1 MKRINPFAVA
11 VTVAVLSGCSRTP
24 TAPMVDSPAA
34 SSLAKPAA
42 GGAGQQPSP
51 GPVTPPTTDPV
62 PSDAPD
68 APTATTV
75 NSTTNVNGATGNSL
89 ALGHVRL
96 LIPRHAYRGKA
107 DITITEPDPALLQA
121 HIAISPVDKARLQLP
136 LILTFDAAALGEDCR
151 MMQIVQWDS
160 ASGTWVAI
168 ASTADANNGTIWA
181 PITKLGKFK
190 AVCEAK
196 RVGW

>member
-11 VTVAVLSGCSRTP
+11 VAVAVLSGCGRTP
-24 TAPMVDSPAA
+24 TSPLVDSPAA
-34 SSLAKPAA
+34 SSLTKPGAA
-42 GGAGQQPSP
+42 GAGLQPSP
-51 GPVTPPTTDPV
+51 GPVTPPSTDPV

-75 NSTTNVNGATGNSL
+75 NSTTNVNGATGKSM

-96 LIPRHAYRGKA
+96 LVPKHAYRGKA

-121 HIAISPVDKARLQLP
+121 HIAITPPDKARFLVP

-151 MMQIVQWDS
+151 MMQIQQFDS
-160 ASGTWVAI
+160 ASGTWVTI
-168 ASTADANNGTIWA
+168 SSTVDADNGTIWA